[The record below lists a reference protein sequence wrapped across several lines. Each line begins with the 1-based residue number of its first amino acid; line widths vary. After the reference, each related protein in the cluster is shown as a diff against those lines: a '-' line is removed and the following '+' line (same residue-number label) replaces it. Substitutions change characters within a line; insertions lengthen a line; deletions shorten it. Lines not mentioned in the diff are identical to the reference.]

1 MSRIGKIPVEVPKDV
16 KIILDDFKIV
26 VKGSK
31 GELFFNI
38 PKGIKVKFE
47 NDQVVV
53 SQEEKTKNIT
63 KALFGLTRA
72 MVANMVKGVSVGFEK
87 KLELSGVGFRS
98 QVNGN
103 ELVLSLG
110 FSHPVKIQA
119 PVGISFAVKDN
130 VISIIGIDK
139 ALVGNTAAVIRAI
152 KPPEP
157 YKGKGIKYLGEK
169 IRRKAG
175 KSAKAVGGATK

>member
-1 MSRIGKIPVEVPKDV
+1 MSRIGRIPVEVPKDV
-16 KIILDDFKIV
+16 NITLDEFKIV

-31 GELFFNI
+31 GELSFDI

-47 NDQVVV
+47 NDQIVV
-53 SQEEKTKNIT
+53 SQEEKTQNLT

-72 MVANMVKGVSVGFEK
+72 MIANMVRGVSSGFEK

-130 VISIIGIDK
+130 AISVMGIDK

-157 YKGKGIKYLGEK
+157 YKGKGIKYAGEK